1 MPVIQRFD
9 GYVIRM
15 YFEDHNP
22 PHVHVVGPDFEAL
35 VAIKDVAVLVGDI
48 SARFRR
54 EALDWI
60 AANSASLAQKWE
72 EIH

>member
-1 MPVIQRFD
+1 MPVLQRFD

-35 VAIKDVAVLVGDI
+35 VAIWDRSILAGEI
-48 SARFRR
+48 PAQHRA

-60 AANSASLAQKWE
+60 SVNAEMLIAKWQE
-72 EIH
+72 TH

>member
-1 MPVIQRFD
+1 MPVIHRFD
-9 GYVIRM
+9 SYVIRM

-35 VAIKDVAVLVGDI
+35 VSIEDGILIAGDMP
-48 SARFRR
+48 AKCRR

-60 AANSASLAQKWE
+60 AVNRVLLAKKWE
-72 EIH
+72 DMH

>member
-1 MPVIQRFD
+1 MPVIQRFN

-35 VAIKDVAVLVGDI
+35 VAIEDQVILAGEI
-48 SARFRR
+48 PNQHRR

-60 AANSASLAQKWE
+60 AANTDMLMTEWE
-72 EIH
+72 RMH

>member
-1 MPVIQRFD
+1 MPVIQRFN

-22 PHVHVVGPDFEAL
+22 PHVHVVGPGFEAL
-35 VAIKDVAVLVGDI
+35 VAVEDQALFEGEIPAPY
-48 SARFRR
+48 RR

-60 AANSASLAQKWE
+60 AANTEMLMAEWKRM
-72 EIH
+72 H